1 MVRNLPTGD
10 LDAAPSGEEARHA
23 PAYEPKPLGFWG
35 EADRE
40 RIMRPR
46 QQPLIPPDHEE
57 TPSAVPPASERP
69 ASEPDSVPEPLL
81 YGEEGLPWDKVPDN
95 HAAPSFHEAPQ
106 AFAAPQ
112 PPTAGAA
119 PLPETA
125 PARRRA
131 ATSRQPRQTLRART
145 ARNRAA
151 WRRPSTRRTL
161 RVHGADRRDVSAAPG
176 YTQRPRQRVPG

>member
-1 MVRNLPTGD
+1 MCIRD
-10 LDAAPSGEEARHA
+10 SHA

-81 YGEEGLPWDKVPDN
+81 YGEEGLPWDKVC
-95 HAAPSFHEAPQ
+95 
-106 AFAAPQ
+106 
-112 PPTAGAA
+112 
-119 PLPETA
+119 LLY
-125 PARRRA
+125 
-131 ATSRQPRQTLRART
+131 TSRC
-145 ARNRAA
+145 
-151 WRRPSTRRTL
+151 
-161 RVHGADRRDVSAAPG
+161 V
-176 YTQRPRQRVPG
+176 